1 MAHDPRDPFGAALA
15 AVRSRVREGRFGWGE
30 PLVIKD
36 LAQELRLSPTPVR
49 EALAL
54 LAGERLVE
62 RRRGQGY
69 LFPGLT
75 TADVIDL
82 YDLHWTYLHAALTLH
97 GRGPA
102 TLQKVLGTRGPS
114 PRPEDVLDAVIEH
127 TGNEA
132 LIQVHADALS
142 RLCGPLRLEA
152 ELVEGREARFIAVR
166 RAIDQGDLA
175 AVLDQLQA
183 YHRDRS
189 SQAGEIARRLRR
201 GPRI

>member
-1 MAHDPRDPFGAALA
+1 MPDDPRDPFGAALA
-15 AVRSRVREGRFGWGE
+15 AIRSRLREGRFGWGE

-36 LAQELRLSPTPVR
+36 LALDLRLSATPVR

-54 LAGERLVE
+54 LAGERLIE

-69 LFPGLT
+69 VFPGLT

-97 GRGPA
+97 GRGAA
-102 TLQKVLGTRGPS
+102 TLQKVLGSHG
-114 PRPEDVLDAVIEH
+114 DAPALPALFEAVVEH

-132 LIQVHADALS
+132 LIQAHADVLARLS
-142 RLCGPLRLEA
+142 GPARLEA
-152 ELVEGREARFIAVR
+152 ELVSGLEARVAAMTAAIGRGEIA
-166 RAIDQGDLA
+166 AL
-175 AVLDQLQA
+175 LDQLEA
-183 YHRDRS
+183 FHRARS

-201 GPRI
+201 GPQI